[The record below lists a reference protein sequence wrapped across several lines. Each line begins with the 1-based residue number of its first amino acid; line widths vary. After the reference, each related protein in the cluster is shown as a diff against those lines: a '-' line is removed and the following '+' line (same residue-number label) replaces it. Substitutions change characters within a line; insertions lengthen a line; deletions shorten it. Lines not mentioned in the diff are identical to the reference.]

1 MPMSF
6 WCCSKVVE
14 RKETLAFMPAQ
25 GTQMSSLP
33 EKSVMK
39 VAKPFSRLSWLLT
52 STLGMV
58 S

>member
-1 MPMSF
+1 
-6 WCCSKVVE
+6 VVE

-39 VAKPFSRLSWLLT
+39 AANPFSRLSWLLI
-52 STLGMV
+52 STLRIVNMGN
-58 S
+58 